1 MVSAE
6 FTALREGVDELTEGL
21 MAFEQRDDGDYT
33 KEELLKCKAFI
44 VFCHA
49 EFEIYFEKV
58 ARRILDEAKARWDT
72 EPIPDRVIATL
83 LAYRQK
89 ELPPIPDDPAQPLGR
104 SALSAIVEAAVVN
117 QTAAINDNN
126 GIKASNLAK
135 LFCPLGLLET
145 DIESALL
152 IQLNSTGSAR
162 GDFVHKP
169 SKVSIRRIRDP
180 IADELAEIKSLMAE
194 IAKFDAHIESI
205 ALIGVPAC

>member
-1 MVSAE
+1 MSIE
-6 FTALREGVDELTEGL
+6 FQGLKDGVEALIDGL
-21 MAFEQRDDGDYT
+21 MSFNQRDDGDYT
-33 KEELLKCKAFI
+33 TEELLKCKAFI

-58 ARRILDEAKARWDT
+58 ARRILKEAKARWD
-72 EPIPDRVIATL
+72 ERPIPDRVIATL

-89 ELPPIPDDPAQPLGR
+89 ELPPIPDDPSQPLGR
-104 SALSAIVEAAVVN
+104 SKLSSIVDAAVLN
-117 QTAAINDNN
+117 QTDAIDDNN

-135 LFCPLGLLET
+135 LFCPLGLMEA
-145 DIESALL
+145 DIEGALM
-152 IQLNSTGSAR
+152 IQLNSTGTAR

-194 IAKFDAHIESI
+194 IAKFDSHIESI
-205 ALIGVPAC
+205 ALVSAPVA